1 MQTMLFL
8 YLKIHR
14 DANAVVAGRKSWS
27 NVPILSAGWVALV
40 ALGRSGSLACGAK
53 SNSRPNMDP
62 RATYVPVCLFIFLSL
77 YSHPDIDTFLMH

>member
-14 DANAVVAGRKSWS
+14 DANAVVAGLKSWS
-27 NVPILSAGWVALV
+27 NVLILSAGWVAL
-40 ALGRSGSLACGAK
+40 GRSGSPAWGAK

-62 RATYVPVCLFIFLSL
+62 RATYDCTYLCAFS
-77 YSHPDIDTFLMH
+77 YS

>member
-27 NVPILSAGWVALV
+27 NVPILSAGWVAL
-40 ALGRSGSLACGAK
+40 GRLPVEPSQILSLIWIHVL
-53 SNSRPNMDP
+53 RTTV
-62 RATYVPVCLFIFLSL
+62 RPVCLFHILKSP
-77 YSHPDIDTFLMH
+77 YNHPDIDTPLLH